1 MALVMGKLVLFMIQK
16 PTSVSPD
23 PERETSRIHLGYLD
37 GLRAL
42 AALFVVL
49 HHCSLMVSWAG
60 TPPRLQ
66 SALIS
71 LLFHGH
77 DAVDLFIVLSGFCLM
92 LPVARAD
99 GLLKGGPSAFFR
111 RRVRRILPPYYLALG
126 LSLAL
131 MWLFLKH
138 PMGGFGDGSRQITWA
153 GVGAHMF
160 LIHDVFPATAS
171 QINPVFWSIAVEWRI
186 YFAFPLLVWAWRRF
200 GALAT
205 TLAAL
210 MIGYGLFAALAS
222 TPLNLAPWGMCPHY
236 LGLFALGMLGAGITF
251 SEAMVGLRQ
260 RVPWMVITLIGV
272 PGLKLVPDQH
282 WHGASLPFE
291 VADGYVGLWAMCLLV
306 AAGRGENNPLT
317 NAPLA
322 TSGVSGDIC
331 LQHLLDAR
339 AFPAGCLAISPAS
352 VAPESHD
359 NAIALM
365 LIAAPVSVLLCYFF
379 FLACER
385 PFLVIRRREFWR
397 KPPVTQLFLP
407 PIKLYELIFFCC
419 RFRACQSDGSHVI
432 MLSAHSHGKTW
443 QSSQQVSCLTIP
455 DNNRGKDELPPFAS
469 TLHGTLPWNDGDGSH
484 SGMT

>member
-1 MALVMGKLVLFMIQK
+1 
-16 PTSVSPD
+16 
-23 PERETSRIHLGYLD
+23 
-37 GLRAL
+37 
-42 AALFVVL
+42 
-49 HHCSLMVSWAG
+49 
-60 TPPRLQ
+60 
-66 SALIS
+66 
-71 LLFHGH
+71 
-77 DAVDLFIVLSGFCLM
+77 M

-171 QINPVFWSIAVEWRI
+171 QMNPVFWSIAVEWRI

-291 VADGYVGLWAMCLLV
+291 VVDGYIGLWAMCLLV
-306 AAGRGENNPLT
+306 AAGRGENNPLRRILSWRPLLFLGTFAYSIYLMHVPFLLAVWQYGLLPLHLYPHDDAIDT
-317 NAPLA
+317 NAHRR
-322 TSGVSGDIC
+322 SRFS
-331 LQHLLDAR
+331 
-339 AFPAGCLAISPAS
+339 SP
-352 VAPESHD
+352 V
-359 NAIALM
+359 
-365 LIAAPVSVLLCYFF
+365 
-379 FLACER
+379 
-385 PFLVIRRREFWR
+385 
-397 KPPVTQLFLP
+397 LFL
-407 PIKLYELIFFCC
+407 
-419 RFRACQSDGSHVI
+419 
-432 MLSAHSHGKTW
+432 LSG
-443 QSSQQVSCLTIP
+443 L
-455 DNNRGKDELPPFAS
+455 
-469 TLHGTLPWNDGDGSH
+469 
-484 SGMT
+484 